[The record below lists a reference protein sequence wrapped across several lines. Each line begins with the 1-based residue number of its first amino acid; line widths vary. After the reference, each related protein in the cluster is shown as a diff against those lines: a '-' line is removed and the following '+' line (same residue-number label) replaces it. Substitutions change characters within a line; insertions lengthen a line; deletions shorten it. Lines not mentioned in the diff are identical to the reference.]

1 MSALLNCGKLVYGP
15 FGQSNMH
22 RGVHL
27 ISTRTRQ
34 EGNEYVQK
42 LKNSLELTVL
52 IYIYI
57 YCIIQYTGGNYW
69 NLKGIFLR
77 NLISMLCYVLSC
89 KNDFLISSTFIGV
102 LSISK
107 YTSRNL
113 VAVSI
118 PSIVLSY
125 TSFSILLI
133 IFRLPHMFFDVLL

>member
-1 MSALLNCGKLVYGP
+1 MACT

-27 ISTRTRQ
+27 ISTQTKQ
-34 EGNEYVQK
+34 EGNEYIQK
-42 LKNSLELTVL
+42 LKKL
-52 IYIYI
+52 IAYCLDIPI
-57 YCIIQYTGGNYW
+57 YCVIQYTGGNYW

-113 VAVSI
+113 VAASI

-133 IFRLPHMFFDVLL
+133 ILRLPHMFFLCFILEVRILKKV